1 MVKEVEFQATLPDV
15 HTAIAISGDGSSKI
29 RLDVPDCD
37 LPEVM
42 KLVLF
47 KGQSFKVTITSED

>member
-1 MVKEVEFQATLPDV
+1 MSNVGLKGVEMVKEVEFQATLPDV

-37 LPEVM
+37 
-42 KLVLF
+42 
-47 KGQSFKVTITSED
+47 